1 MKKFLLSCLCL
12 GSFFA
17 VYAGTGTEADPYTVA
32 EVIAKAPTSTSEAVE
47 TGVWVKGYIV
57 GNLSSGSATSAV
69 FGVDG
74 VSASNIIIADAA
86 SETDVNNCVPIQLS
100 SGSDVRTA
108 VNLKD
113 NPTVLGYTVTF
124 CGDIM
129 KYCGLPGF
137 KNITAYTL
145 SEGDGTTTEPETP
158 SEKLKFGYVTTV
170 TSGEKYLLVANETVA
185 AAPLAESYSYGYL
198 GTASVTPAD
207 GYIEQ
212 PDETN
217 AFTITAVNGGYTIQ
231 DSYGRYLYQ
240 TGTFNSFNVATEQP
254 AEGAVWTIEAQED
267 GSAKIT
273 NTSVNKYMQYSTN
286 YTSWGSYSSSS
297 GLLPSLYQLG
307 ATATDEPIVEV
318 KTEVANIAEFIENA
332 DRSNAVTI
340 TGTVSVV
347 DQAGS
352 YLFVQDATGKMVVYS
367 SSLPTYA
374 KGDQLTGIKGT
385 WSPYNGLP
393 QMKPE
398 DAANFATA
406 VAGTAIEPEV
416 ITLEEIALDNL
427 LAYIKIANVTIPES
441 TSSSYTITDATGS
454 ATMYNSAKI
463 TVPTGENLTV
473 VGFISCYNTN
483 VQILPIEITSASGLE
498 VVEAPVFNPAS
509 GAIAPT
515 QEISITCATEG
526 ASIYFTVDG
535 TEPSETNG
543 TLYSTPFVPGKE
555 VTVKAI
561 AVKEG
566 MANSA
571 VVEATYTMLSAS
583 ALTATF
589 DFTAPSTLTPVQEEP
604 AFGQQI
610 AIVVNDITFTAG
622 DNNEI
627 ALSFDKGSA
636 STDCRIWAGSSAYD
650 LRTYSTSTLTI
661 AGTNAKILGIEFTG
675 NKVSAD
681 TYLTVDG
688 GTFTDKAWTG
698 DASSVTFTTVKTTN
712 INTITVTYEA
722 NKSGIKAISVDENAP
737 VEYYNLQGVKVAN
750 PQNGLYIRVQGNK
763 AVKVIL

>member
-74 VSASNIIIADAA
+74 VSATNIIIADAA

-100 SGSDVRTA
+100 SGSDVRKA

-137 KNITAYTL
+137 KNITAYNIE
-145 SEGDGTTTEPETP
+145 EGDGTTTEPETP

-170 TSGEKYLLVANETVA
+170 TSGEKYLLVANEAVA

-198 GTASVTPAD
+198 GTASVTPTD

-636 STDCRIWAGSSAYD
+636 TTDCRIWAGSSAYD
-650 LRTYSTSTLTI
+650 LRTYATSTFTI
-661 AGTNAKILGIEFTG
+661 AATNAKILGLEFTG
-675 NKVSAD
+675 SKTSAT
-681 TYLTVDG
+681 TYLTADN
-688 GTFTDKAWTG
+688 GTFEDKVWSGEAT
-698 DASSVTFTTVKTTN
+698 AVTFTTVKTTN

-722 NKSGIKAISVDENAP
+722 DSNGVDAIEVDENAP